1 MKKIIYILL
10 LVFMMIPVVSAEC
23 SMSEIEQVF
32 GSALEKNSKSEL
44 NSYEQQNAIQFQNYE
59 DGFLMYADDVMIS
72 FQSMVKNLILM
83 FLLAVVGVTIMINGI
98 LGRIRTKK
106 ELDILRTIDE
116 KQIELLSILHQAKK
130 ESLEEEIED
139 GTDNSK

>member
-1 MKKIIYILL
+1 MKKIIYMLL